1 MSRVF
6 QRDGGRDWWVD
17 FKDARGIRRRR
28 KIGPS
33 KRVAQ
38 EVLDGL
44 LGNVARRV
52 HLGVIEDSAISF
64 ADFAK
69 ILRERVTPML
79 KPRSRERWFGIL
91 DKYLVP
97 AFPGALRAITTADA
111 EAYLRQRRTPQK
123 CPRCDGKGTV
133 STGRPDKRE
142 ALTTCPRCKGAKEIA
157 PSPSTLNRETTV
169 LKHIM
174 RRAVAWEYLSRNPF
188 LDSQGGVLA
197 GLKALREP
205 TGRTRFLSLDEID
218 SLLAA
223 CGASESVYLKPLAVV
238 AMNTGMRRN
247 EILSLTRKSIDW
259 KNRAALLTDT
269 KNGEARHVH
278 LNDAALEALK
288 ALPPRI
294 DGRLFPLG
302 PNQTTMLFVRAAKRA
317 SLEDCRLHDLRHTFA
332 SYQAMSGVAGR
343 GLQLLLGHKDARVTM
358 RYSHLSDAYL
368 KAAVDGVVLGRANPD
383 RANEA
388 SNVAAS

>member
-6 QRDGGRDWWVD
+6 EREKGEWWID

-33 KRVAQ
+33 KRVAK

-52 HLGVIEDSAISF
+52 HLGVIEESAISF

-69 ILRERVTPML
+69 IWRERVTPML
-79 KPRSRERWFGIL
+79 KTRSRERWFGIL
-91 DKYLVP
+91 DKYLIP
-97 AFPGALRAITTADA
+97 AFPGTLRGITAADA
-111 EAYLRQRRTPQK
+111 EAYLRRRRTPEK
-123 CPRCDGKGTV
+123 CPRCDGKGKV
-133 STGRPDKRE
+133 STGRRYERE
-142 ALTTCPRCKGAKEIA
+142 ALACPRCKGAKEIA
-157 PSPSTLNRETTV
+157 PSPSTLNREMTV
-169 LKHIM
+169 LKHMM
-174 RRAVAWEYLSRNPF
+174 RRAVVWEYLSRNPF

-218 SLLAA
+218 HLLAA
-223 CGASESVYLKPLAVV
+223 CEASESAYLKPFAIV

-259 KNRAALLTDT
+259 RNRAALLSET
-269 KNGEARHVH
+269 KNGDARHVH

-317 SLEDCRLHDLRHTFA
+317 SLDDCRLHDLRHTFA
-332 SYQAMSGVAGR
+332 SYQAMAGVAGR
-343 GLQLLLGHKDARVTM
+343 GLQVLLGHKDARMTM

-368 KAAVDGVVLGRANPD
+368 KAAVDGVVLGRSNTD
-383 RANEA
+383 RAEDA
-388 SNVAAS
+388 SNLAVS

>member
-6 QRDGGRDWWVD
+6 QRNGERDWWID

-33 KRVAQ
+33 KRVAR

-69 ILRERVTPML
+69 IWRERVTPTL
-79 KPRSRERWFGIL
+79 KPRSRERWFGIV

-97 AFPGALRAITTADA
+97 AFPGSLRAITTADA
-111 EAYLRQRRTPQK
+111 EAYLRQRRTPEK

-133 STGRPDKRE
+133 AIDRRDERE
-142 ALTTCPRCKGAKEIA
+142 ALTCPRCNGAKEIA

-169 LKHIM
+169 LKHIV

-218 SLLAA
+218 RLLAA
-223 CGASESVYLKPLAVV
+223 CEASESVYLKPLAIV

-259 KNRAALLTDT
+259 RNRAALLTET

-317 SLEDCRLHDLRHTFA
+317 NLEDCRLHDLRHTFA
-332 SYQAMSGVAGR
+332 SYQAMAGVAGR
-343 GLQLLLGHKDARVTM
+343 GLQVLLGHKDARMTM
-358 RYSHLSDAYL
+358 RYSHLSEAYL
-368 KAAVDGVVLGRANPD
+368 RSAVNNVQLGNGAATSSGLAAN
-383 RANEA
+383 RL
-388 SNVAAS
+388 S